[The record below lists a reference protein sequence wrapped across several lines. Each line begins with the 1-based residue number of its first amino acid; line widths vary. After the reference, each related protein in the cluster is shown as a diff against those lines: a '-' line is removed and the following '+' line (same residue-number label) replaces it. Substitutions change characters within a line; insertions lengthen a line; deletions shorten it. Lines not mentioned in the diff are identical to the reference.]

1 VTLLAEENERKLFG
15 RRRRRNAPA
24 GESRQKVYRVYVTAA
39 EDEQLRARA
48 AVEGVTV
55 PRLLF
60 ESALNARVET
70 STERKAAIAEL
81 FAIRRLLANVASN
94 ANQIARYA
102 NADRVFPAEA
112 TAMVDVYRLIV
123 PELQAAVR
131 SLADS

>member
-1 VTLLAEENERKLFG
+1 VVAENERKLFG
-15 RRRRRNAPA
+15 RKRRRNAPA
-24 GESRQKVYRVYVTAA
+24 GESREKVYRVYVTAE
-39 EDEQLRARA
+39 EDAQLRARA
-48 AVEGVTV
+48 SEEAVTV

-60 ESALNARVET
+60 ESALNSRVET

-102 NADRVFPAEA
+102 NTERVFPVEAEA
-112 TAMVDVYRLIV
+112 IVEEYRSIV

-131 SLADS
+131 SLVDS